1 MSGRECVVFAFFRRG
16 ETADAPP
23 LAQMAEV
30 FAPAGQ
36 DLMAVS
42 LMSHV
47 PDDTVVGCIE
57 YVVQRH
63 RKVHCAQAGAE
74 MTGRHRQHFQNIAA
88 EFATYLWQ
96 LFGF

>member
-1 MSGRECVVFAFFRRG
+1 
-16 ETADAPP
+16 
-23 LAQMAEV
+23 MAEV